1 MSIQVLADEVI
12 NQIAAGEVV
21 ERPSSVV
28 KELLENALDAG
39 ATRVEVHIQ
48 DGGKELIRV
57 IDNGSGIPQDSLEL
71 AVTRHATSKIQ
82 NMTDLEKIRTL
93 GFRGEALASIASVS
107 TLTLISRTAD
117 SDFGYQLVINSGK
130 KAPITKVGA
139 PIGTEVRVAEL
150 FSSVPARKKF
160 LKSTA
165 TEAKYI
171 SQLITSMAL
180 AHPTIAFR
188 LVKDDKEV
196 FHASAAASLKERVQ
210 LIWGDDFFAQV
221 MPVFFEHPYLELEG
235 FVGKPQISGKS
246 ANGWF
251 FVNQR
256 WVDDRALQAAVRD
269 AYGGLLPP
277 RGKPFF
283 VMVLKTPAH
292 LVDVNVHPRKEEVKF
307 ASPAFV
313 FNAVRAAT
321 QKALTGADLTPVVV
335 REEVTSVDEFAS
347 VHRPDPSTRTLQSSR
362 RGSLPHSHDIVADAG
377 TQTYASPLPWELPAK
392 TVVHESPT
400 VISSEH
406 FVVFQQVYIFD
417 VSGDEVVIFDQHAL
431 HERVLFEKF
440 KKAHEEGLAE
450 GEIQALLLP
459 QQVQLSPDEQATFEE
474 HKPALEKLGFRFQHQ
489 SQHVIV
495 ESVPAFIKDAA
506 LQQFLPATLQEWA
519 TLDPVSA
526 HDDERLSYLACRS
539 AVKAGDTLD
548 RVEIARLLHDARQ
561 MDDIYTCPHG
571 RPFKIKISKGE
582 LDKWFKRTG
591 FE

>member
-93 GFRGEALASIASVS
+93 GFRGEALASISSVS
-107 TLTLISRTAD
+107 TLTLISRTPD
-117 SDFGYQLVINSGK
+117 SDFGYQLVVENGK
-130 KAPITKVGA
+130 RSSITKVGT
-139 PIGTEVRVAEL
+139 PVGTEVRVEDL

-160 LKSTA
+160 LKSSA

-171 SQLITSMAL
+171 SQLVTSMAL
-180 AHPTIAFR
+180 VHPAVSFR

-196 FHASAAASLKERVQ
+196 FRAPAAASLKERVQ
-210 LIWGDDFFAQV
+210 LIWGNDFFSLV
-221 MPVFFEHPYLELEG
+221 MPVFFEHPYLEIEG
-235 FVGKPQISGKS
+235 FVGKPQISGKT

-283 VMVLKTPAH
+283 VIALKTPAH

-313 FNAVRAAT
+313 FNAVRSAT
-321 QKALTGADLTPVVV
+321 QKALTGADMTP
-335 REEVTSVDEFAS
+335 EVSFAAPS
-347 VHRPDPSTRTLQSSR
+347 HQPKDAPSTHARPARYQPVSKGGGQPSYNV
-362 RGSLPHSHDIVADAG
+362 VADRPADV
-377 TQTYASPLPWELPAK
+377 APLPWELPAK
-392 TVVHESPT
+392 SADSVAPT
-400 VISSEH
+400 PVTSEN

-417 VSGDEVVIFDQHAL
+417 FSGDEIVIFDQHAL

-459 QQVQLSPDEQATFEE
+459 QQVQLSPDELETFGEN
-474 HKPALEKLGFRFQHQ
+474 KAALEKLGFRFQDK
-489 SQHVIV
+489 SEHVV
-495 ESVPAFIKDAA
+495 VQSVPAFLKDAP

-548 RVEIARLLHDARQ
+548 RVETERLLRDARQ

-571 RPFKIKISKGE
+571 RPFKIKISRGE